1 MSASRNG
8 PRSRSISSSSC
19 SASSSV
25 SRSRTGTRR
34 ELIASAPTGTS
45 NEFATISRPTS
56 SVIAIVWNSGPR
68 SPRPAPRG
76 LAYAETGDAGG
87 ATQWD
92 LLRAYFW
99 ASQVGAFNLT
109 EATYDELRSA
119 GELGLLGDPRL
130 RDQLASYYT
139 NSKNPTLSESPEYR
153 KHVRGLIPLDIQLY
167 LWEKCWQSEMSGKQ
181 RALDCSSPVDEVR
194 ARAVVD
200 TIRNDMSLMREL
212 RYWMSTMRV
221 AGDVGRIYR
230 FVSRNRGPA
239 PARAVCQVHEIARVR
254 QCGSCDSRRLFSS

>member
-1 MSASRNG
+1 MILRRVIAHVRKQEWTAIAIDLVIVVLGVVIGIQVSNWNAARADRERAHGYLERIRDDLDADIVGYRDRLEFWGEVSASG
-8 PRSRSISSSSC
+8 
-19 SASSSV
+19 A
-25 SRSRTGTRR
+25 
-34 ELIASAPTGTS
+34 
-45 NEFATISRPTS
+45 
-56 SVIAIVWNSGPR
+56 
-68 SPRPAPRG
+68 RG

-92 LLRAYFW
+92 LLRDYFW

-153 KHVRGLIPLDIQLY
+153 KHVRGLIPLEIQLY

-181 RALDCSSPVDEVR
+181 RALACSSPVDEAR

-200 TIRNDMSLMREL
+200 AIRNDTSLMREL

-221 AGDVGRIYR
+221 AGDVGRIYMGVATGLR
-230 FVSRNRGPA
+230 DAVDAKVGDASPA
-239 PARAVCQVHEIARVR
+239 P
-254 QCGSCDSRRLFSS
+254 